1 MHFKKREELKHKF
14 QGAHHKACSKNL
26 KTRGTSGAA
35 ITAVFVNKEA
45 ARNLAANRAAI
56 ANKRSRKR
64 KKTFAFLRNAQIEG
78 VTTTTSRTNTVK
90 RSIIQEATKKNYRAP
105 TKRPTKYRGSER
117 AFEPSSLQR
126 AALSKQKSME
136 ATMGATKHPSIEV
149 RGHPSDEQ
157 RPEASRKSFDVSIL
171 EATKYPTPP
180 GNTSI
185 ARIFPLVVAIIPY
198 D

>member
-1 MHFKKREELKHKF
+1 
-14 QGAHHKACSKNL
+14 
-26 KTRGTSGAA
+26 
-35 ITAVFVNKEA
+35 
-45 ARNLAANRAAI
+45 
-56 ANKRSRKR
+56 
-64 KKTFAFLRNAQIEG
+64 
-78 VTTTTSRTNTVK
+78 
-90 RSIIQEATKKNYRAP
+90 
-105 TKRPTKYRGSER
+105 
-117 AFEPSSLQR
+117 
-126 AALSKQKSME
+126 ME

-185 ARIFPLVVAIIPY
+185 ARIFPLVVAISPY